1 LNHLVRRV
9 YSIRQTELYKAEPV
23 VPEPSSYEV
32 EIEIAVEKLKIA
44 RN

>member
-1 LNHLVRRV
+1 VHGV
-9 YSIRQTELYKAEPV
+9 YIVKQTELCKTEPV
-23 VPEPSSYEV
+23 MPEPSSYEV